1 MLPEIAFRGNEDSA
15 SSGERIAICQ
25 AHAHLR
31 RYDEK
36 ESRVARV
43 QRATGK
49 MNLCQSLF
57 VGLSTIDV
65 VYDVDE
71 FPVANTKV
79 AARSQSVFAGGPAA
93 NAAIACAHLGSN
105 AALVTVVGRNA
116 MASVIRE
123 ELEKYSVQL
132 VDLNPDFE
140 DAPVISAITVNKSGH
155 RNVVSAN
162 AARIPVPAAPVDG
175 ELCRQ
180 ASILMVDGHY
190 MQACQAWAAAARA
203 CGTPVVF
210 DGGSWKDGTEALLK
224 SVHTAICS
232 ADFMPPG
239 CRSRNQVMQFL
250 KSCGVTNIAIT
261 NGSAPI
267 EFLCGESSG
276 SVPVPQVDVVDT
288 MGAGDILHG
297 AYCHFASMERQVGLG
312 FVDALMQAA
321 KIASE
326 SCRYAGTREWMKHS
340 LA

>member
-1 MLPEIAFRGNEDSA
+1 MP
-15 SSGERIAICQ
+15 
-25 AHAHLR
+25 H
-31 RYDEK
+31 
-36 ESRVARV
+36 V
-43 QRATGK
+43 
-49 MNLCQSLF
+49 LF
-57 VGLSTIDV
+57 AGLSTIDV

-79 AARSQSVFAGGPAA
+79 AARSQSVLAGGPAA
-93 NAAIACAHLGSN
+93 NAAIACAHLGSK

-116 MASVIRE
+116 LASVIRE

-140 DAPVISAITVNKSGH
+140 DAPVISSITVDKAGD

-162 AARIPVPAAPVDG
+162 ATRVPVPVVHVDR
-175 ELCRQ
+175 ELCRP
-180 ASILMVDGHY
+180 ARILMVDGHY
-190 MQACQAWAAAARA
+190 MQACQAWAAAAGA

-239 CRSRNQVMQFL
+239 CRSRNEVMHFL
-250 KSCGVTNIAIT
+250 KNCGVTNIAIT

-297 AYCHFASMERQVGLG
+297 AYCHFASINWTTGECGANREFTRQG
-312 FVDALMQAA
+312 FVDALTEAA
-321 KIASE
+321 KVASQ
-326 SCRYAGTREWMKHS
+326 SCCYAGTREWMKHP

>member
-1 MLPEIAFRGNEDSA
+1 M
-15 SSGERIAICQ
+15 Q
-25 AHAHLR
+25 H
-31 RYDEK
+31 
-36 ESRVARV
+36 V
-43 QRATGK
+43 
-49 MNLCQSLF
+49 LF

-79 AARSQSVFAGGPAA
+79 AAKSQSVFAGGPAT

-123 ELEKYSVQL
+123 ELQKHLVQL
-132 VDLNPDFE
+132 IDLNPDFE
-140 DAPVISAITVNKSGH
+140 DSPVISAVTVDKAGN

-162 AARIPVPAAPVDG
+162 AMRVTAPPARVDP

-180 ASILMVDGHY
+180 ARIVMVDGHY
-190 MQACQAWAAAARA
+190 KEACQAWAAAAQA
-203 CGTPVVF
+203 CGTPVVL
-210 DGGSWKDGTEALLK
+210 DGGSWKEGTEALLK

-239 CRSRNQVMQFL
+239 CSSRNEVVQFL
-250 KSCGVTNIAIT
+250 KNCGVTNIAIT

-267 EFLCGESSG
+267 EFVFGQSSG
-276 SVPVPQVDVVDT
+276 SVRVPQVDVVDT

-297 AYCHFASMERQVGLG
+297 AYCHFAAMRRD
-312 FVDALMQAA
+312 FVDSLTQAA
-321 KIASE
+321 RIASE
-326 SCRYAGTREWMKHS
+326 SCRYAGTREWMKHF
-340 LA
+340 AAG